1 MKFVLHEIKLWFK
14 DADAEPKNYQFLPD
28 KVNVI
33 TGGSNTGK
41 TSFWNI
47 IDYCLLSGKVNI
59 ANTIND
65 KVLWFGIR
73 FSINDK
79 QISIVRKTP
88 EKGAVS
94 SEVFFNLGSFPDYP
108 ESNKEIAEIK
118 SILDSEFGI
127 TDTLRFPY
135 GKELGGTSLNL
146 SYRHFLIFNSL
157 TENII
162 GAQETYFDTT
172 FYGKEEYDKALNHIF
187 NLVIGVNYMAKI
199 KASERLKEVKREIRK
214 IQNQEKNNQGKVKNF
229 ESEIQV
235 LFEKCKKYNFIE
247 YSEPFETVDTA
258 IPIIQDVITNTQ
270 KVAQNSN
277 LFGELDELNKRRIA
291 IRSQIDAISQYQKEY
306 EAYKRNLNK
315 SADSLQPIEFLNKK
329 LSDQLVD
336 SYETKAFVESLE
348 SSLKSIKEN
357 LSKKII
363 EPIKVTGDA
372 KELNGQLKEIENQI
386 SKLNEIKKNY
396 QAESRTE
403 VQKFIVLGEIKLALE
418 QLLKL
423 DPVKPIDN
431 VRLNVLNEEKE
442 RLAQKPSEMEQVKY
456 TMRTLLNESIQ
467 RNYTQLKSLPSYKNY
482 RTVFDDTQMV
492 LKLYPPSDQIQFP
505 LDNVGS
511 KSNYMFMH
519 LCVYLGLH
527 EHIITVNPEH
537 VPQFLFIDQPSI
549 PYYAG
554 SSDLQGNDDRSKLI
568 DAFTLLNSFIDFIVR
583 EKKNHFQIFMV
594 EHAPKSYWIDNNLSH
609 FHTVDEFINGKGLI
623 PKEIYGNN

>member
-14 DADAEPKNYQFLPD
+14 DAEAEPKSYQFLPD

-33 TGGSNTGK
+33 TGDATTGK
-41 TSFWNI
+41 TSFWSI
-47 IDYCLLSGKVNI
+47 IDYCLLSGKVTV
-59 ANTIND
+59 ASTIND

-79 QISIVRKTP
+79 EMSIARKTP
-88 EKGAVS
+88 TKGAVS
-94 SEVFFNLGSFPDYP
+94 SEICFNLGSFPNKP
-108 ESNKEIAEIK
+108 ESNKEIAEVK

-135 GKELGGTSLNL
+135 GKELGKVPFNL

-157 TENII
+157 TENVI

-187 NLVIGVNYMAKI
+187 NLVIGVNDMEKI
-199 KASERLKEVKREIRK
+199 KATERLKEVEEEIKK
-214 IQNQEKNNQGKVKNF
+214 IQNQERTTQRKTKNF
-229 ESEIQV
+229 ESNIQV
-235 LFEKCKKYNFIE
+235 LFDKCKKYNFIE
-247 YSEPFETVDTA
+247 YSEPFEAVETA
-258 IPIIQDVITNTQ
+258 IPIIQNVITNTQ
-270 KVAQNSN
+270 KAAQNSK
-277 LFGELDELNKRRIA
+277 LFAEIDELNKRKNEIQ
-291 IRSQIDAISQYQKEY
+291 SQINAIGQYQKEY
-306 EAYKRNLNK
+306 DAYKRNLNK
-315 SADSLQPIEFLNKK
+315 SADSLQPIEFLNQK

-357 LSKKII
+357 LSKKIV
-363 EPIKVTGDA
+363 EPIKVTGDV
-372 KELNGQLKEIENQI
+372 KELRKQLQEIEKQI
-386 SKLNEIKKNY
+386 GQLNEIKKNY
-396 QAESRTE
+396 QAEGE
-403 VQKFIVLGEIKLALE
+403 KFIVLGGIKQELE
-418 QLLKL
+418 QLLKTEFG
-423 DPVKPIDN
+423 KTIDN
-431 VRLNVLNEEKE
+431 IKLNTLNEEKE
-442 RLAQKPSEMEQVKY
+442 RLSKVPAEMEQIKF
-456 TMRTLLNESIQ
+456 TMKTLLNESIQ
-467 RNYTQLKSLPSYKNY
+467 RNYFQLKSLPAYKNY
-482 RTVFDDTQMV
+482 KTSFDDSQMV
-492 LKLYPPSDQIQFP
+492 LKLYPPSDQFQFP

-554 SSDLQGNDDRSKLI
+554 SNEMQGNDDKLKLI
-568 DAFTLLNSFIDFIVR
+568 DAFTLLNSFIDFIVN

-594 EHAPKSYWIDNNLSH
+594 EHASKDYWLDNNLSH
-609 FHTVDEFINGKGLI
+609 FHTVDEFINGNKLI
-623 PKEIYGNN
+623 PIEVYDKN

>member
-1 MKFVLHEIKLWFK
+1 MKFILHEIKLWFK
-14 DADAEPKNYQFLPD
+14 DTTAEPKSYQFLPD
-28 KVNVI
+28 KINVI
-33 TGGSNTGK
+33 TGDATTGK
-41 TSFWNI
+41 TSFWSI
-47 IDYCLLSGKVNI
+47 IDYCLLSGKVNV

-65 KVLWFGIR
+65 RVLWFGVR
-73 FSINDK
+73 FSINGK
-79 QISIVRKTP
+79 EISIVRKTP
-88 EKGAVS
+88 DRGAVS
-94 SEVFFNLGSFPDYP
+94 SEVFFNVGSFPDKP

-118 SILDSEFGI
+118 SILDGEFGI
-127 TDTLRFPY
+127 TDALRFPY
-135 GKELGGTSLNL
+135 GKELGKTSFNI

-157 TENII
+157 TETVI
-162 GAQETYFDTT
+162 GAPETYFDTT

-187 NLVIGVNYMAKI
+187 NLVIGVNDMEKI
-199 KASERLKEVKREIRK
+199 KASERLKEVDSEIRK
-214 IQNQEKNNQGKVKNF
+214 IQNQEKGNQRKAKSF
-229 ESEIQV
+229 ESDVKV
-235 LFEKCKKYNFIE
+235 LFEKCKAYNFIE
-247 YSEPFETVDTA
+247 YSEPFETIDVA
-258 IPIIQDVITNTQ
+258 IPLIQDVIINTQ

-277 LFGELDELNKRRIA
+277 LFSEIDELNVRRREIQGQIGA
-291 IRSQIDAISQYQKEY
+291 ITQYQREY

-315 SADSLQPIEFLNKK
+315 SADSLQPIEFLNEK

-348 SSLKSIKEN
+348 SSLKNIKEN
-357 LSKKII
+357 LSKKIT
-363 EPIKVTGDA
+363 EPIKVGGDV
-372 KELNGQLKEIENQI
+372 KELKKQSDEI
-386 SKLNEIKKNY
+386 SKGIDQLNEIKKNY
-396 QAESRTE
+396 LAEG
-403 VQKFIVLGEIKLALE
+403 QKFIVLGEIKLELE
-418 QLLKL
+418 QLLKS

-442 RLAQKPSEMEQVKY
+442 RLTKKPSEMEEVKY

-467 RNYTQLKSLPSYKNY
+467 RNYSQLKSLPSYKNY

-623 PKEIYGNN
+623 PEEIYGNN

>member
-1 MKFVLHEIKLWFK
+1 MKFILHEIKLWFK
-14 DADAEPKNYQFLPD
+14 DTTAEPKSYQFLPD
-28 KVNVI
+28 KINVI
-33 TGGSNTGK
+33 TGDATTGK
-41 TSFWNI
+41 TSFWSI
-47 IDYCLLSGKVNI
+47 IDYCLLSGKVNV

-65 KVLWFGIR
+65 RVLWFGVR
-73 FSINDK
+73 FSINGK
-79 QISIVRKTP
+79 EMSIVRKTP
-88 EKGAVS
+88 DRGAVS
-94 SEVFFNLGSFPDYP
+94 SEVFFNVGSFPDKP

-118 SILDSEFGI
+118 SILDGEFGI
-127 TDTLRFPY
+127 TNALRFPY
-135 GKELGGTSLNL
+135 GKELGKTSFNI

-157 TENII
+157 TETVI
-162 GAQETYFDTT
+162 GAPETYFDTT

-187 NLVIGVNYMAKI
+187 NLVIGVNDMEKI
-199 KASERLKEVKREIRK
+199 KASERLKEVDSEIRK
-214 IQNQEKNNQGKVKNF
+214 IQNQEKGNQRKAKSF
-229 ESEIQV
+229 ESDVKV
-235 LFEKCKKYNFIE
+235 LFEKCKAYNFIE
-247 YSEPFETVDTA
+247 YSEPFVTIDVA
-258 IPIIQDVITNTQ
+258 IPLIQDVIINTQ

-277 LFGELDELNKRRIA
+277 LFSEIDELNARRREIQGQIGA
-291 IRSQIDAISQYQKEY
+291 ITQYQREY
-306 EAYKRNLNK
+306 EAYKKNLNK
-315 SADSLQPIEFLNKK
+315 SADSLQPIEFLNEK

-348 SSLKSIKEN
+348 SSLKNIKEN
-357 LSKKII
+357 LSKKIT
-363 EPIKVTGDA
+363 EPIKVGGDV
-372 KELNGQLKEIENQI
+372 KELKKQSDEI
-386 SKLNEIKKNY
+386 SKRIDRLNEIKKNY
-396 QAESRTE
+396 LAEG
-403 VQKFIVLGEIKLALE
+403 QKFIVLGEIKLELE
-418 QLLKL
+418 QLLKS
-423 DPVKPIDN
+423 DPIKPIDN

-442 RLAQKPSEMEQVKY
+442 RLAKKPSEMEEVKY

-467 RNYTQLKSLPSYKNY
+467 RNYSQLKSLPSYKNY

-527 EHIITVNPEH
+527 EHIITVNPKH
-537 VPQFLFIDQPSI
+537 IPQFLFIDQPSI

-623 PKEIYGNN
+623 PEEIYGNN